1 MKIVDYATNKQLND
15 VAITLSR
22 EEAEDLILYLRKLTS
37 ESKVDRVF
45 LTNLNGGLIEREL
58 TLVRVA

>member
-1 MKIVDYATNKQLND
+1 MKIVDYETNKQLTD

-22 EEAEDLILYLRKLTS
+22 EEAEDLILYLRRLTS
-37 ESKVDRVF
+37 EPQVDRVF
-45 LTNLNGGLIEREL
+45 LTNLDGGLIEREL